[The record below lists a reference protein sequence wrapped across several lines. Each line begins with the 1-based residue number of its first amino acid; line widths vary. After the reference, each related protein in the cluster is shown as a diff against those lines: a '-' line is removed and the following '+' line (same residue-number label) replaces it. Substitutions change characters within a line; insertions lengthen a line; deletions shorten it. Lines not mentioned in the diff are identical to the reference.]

1 MFLILLGAPGAGK
14 GTQARLL
21 QDQYGI
27 PQISTGDMLRAAR
40 RSGSDLGKRVQ
51 AVMDSGGLVSDEI
64 VLALVQERLTADDV
78 NKGAIFDGF
87 PRTVAQA
94 EALGALAGVSI
105 DHVLSVE
112 VPQADLVKRLEGRR
126 TCRKCGAM
134 FHTEYQPTTVSGV
147 CDVCGGATEQ
157 RADDKK
163 ESIMNRLSVYHDN
176 TAPLISYYAAKGLL
190 REINGAESQS
200 TVTASINAVVGP
212 LGLEPAQGK
221 GS

>member
-14 GTQARLL
+14 GTQAKLL
-21 QDQYGI
+21 QDQHGV

-40 RSGSDLGKRVQ
+40 GSGSDLGKRVQ
-51 AVMDSGGLVSDEI
+51 TVMDSGGLVSDEI
-64 VLALVQERLTADDV
+64 VLALVEDRLATDDTK
-78 NKGAIFDGF
+78 KGAIFDGF

-94 EALGALAGVSI
+94 EALGSLSGVSI

-112 VPQADLVKRLEGRR
+112 VPQAVLVKRLEGRR

-134 FHTEYQPTTVSGV
+134 FHTEYKPTSVSGV
-147 CDVCGGATEQ
+147 CDVCGGETYQ
-157 RADDKK
+157 RADDNE
-163 ESIMNRLSVYHDN
+163 ESIMNRLSVYHDI

-190 REINGAESQS
+190 TEINGAESQS
-200 TVTASINAVVGP
+200 KVTASINAVVRP
-212 LGLEPAQGK
+212 VILEPAQGK